1 MLAKSAA
8 ALFAAAAGV
17 AAQGQNGTA
26 VAAGLL
32 QALTDNNLTTLAS
45 LAQQNVAALLPLLTS
60 EGNKTVFAPTNEAF
74 SSLSEDASGN
84 QTAVLELLSYHIYY
98 GSFPSGD
105 GDNETMMPTILR
117 STLNSSDVVNLPGGV
132 GQVAVLTTNGSDS
145 SNVTVL
151 GATENV
157 TSVATT
163 QYQNFLVHVVPQLL
177 TIPVSLSETAQAANL
192 SSLTGALQQYAPDT
206 IGQLES
212 TAGITVFA
220 PVNSAFA
227 AAQEVISSLNDTAIA
242 NVLLNHVV
250 TGEVFYSSDL
260 EFDQSASDSSVIS
273 AGGTPLTFSM
283 NDTGVFVMSG
293 NASARVT
300 RTNIPISN
308 GVVHLI
314 DAVLANAASS
324 PDAAESAASSYSSV
338 AATRTEQA
346 TGPVGTAS
354 GSAPS
359 ATGNMGGGGNG
370 VGKTAFSA
378 SLAGGMLAAVGFAL
392 AA

>member
-32 QALTDNNLTTLAS
+32 QALTDNKWGFRSPDFA
-45 LAQQNVAALLPLLTS
+45 QNVAALLPLLTS

-74 SSLSEDASGN
+74 SSLSEDASSN

-105 GDNETMMPTILR
+105 GDNSTMMPAILR

-163 QYQNFLVHVVPQLL
+163 QYQNF
-177 TIPVSLSETAQAANL
+177 IPVSLSETAQAANL

-324 PDAAESAASSYSSV
+324 PDAASSAASSYSSV